1 MKAVGYRNSL
11 PITDAQSLVDVEIPD
26 PVPAARDLL
35 VSVKAIS
42 VNPVDT
48 KVRMRAAA
56 GPGEIK
62 VLGYDASGVVKA
74 VGPEVKLFKP
84 GDEVFYAGSIAR
96 PGTNSELHAVDERI
110 AGPKPRSLSFSQA
123 AALPLTSITAW
134 ELLFD
139 PPRPGTGRHAA
150 QRLAAGP
157 RRCRWRRFDYGP
169 ASGAS

>member
-74 VGPEVKLFKP
+74 VGPEVKLFRP
-84 GDEVFYAGSIAR
+84 GDEVFCSDLTFSASANPIVYQGGVPVFI
-96 PGTNSELHAVDERI
+96 DCERSTWNMD
-110 AGPKPRSLSFSQA
+110 PVLLA
-123 AALPLTSITAW
+123 AALADRAAKGRSTARSFRGHNAGI
-134 ELLFD
+134 LQPFD
-139 PPRPGTGRHAA
+139 
-150 QRLAAGP
+150 
-157 RRCRWRRFDYGP
+157 
-169 ASGAS
+169 